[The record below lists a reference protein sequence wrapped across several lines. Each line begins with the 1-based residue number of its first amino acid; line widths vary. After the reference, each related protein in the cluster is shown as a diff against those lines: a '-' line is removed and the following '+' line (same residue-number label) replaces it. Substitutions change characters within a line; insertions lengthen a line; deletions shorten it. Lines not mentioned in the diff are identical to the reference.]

1 MQKLLSMIYLK
12 SLRRGVEID
21 KVIVHSL
28 DWSLYQASI
37 VIDGQEQVLA
47 GKDGRPVRARSMLQL
62 EAMFEDFKVK
72 EMVLRQ
78 ESAYDEMINQPVR
91 ECSNRIE
98 VPVGR
103 NNLGYGVF
111 K

>member
-1 MQKLLSMIYLK
+1 MIYFRSLK
-12 SLRRGVEID
+12 RGAQLD

-28 DWSLYQASI
+28 DWSLYQAS
-37 VIDGQEQVLA
+37 VVLDGNEQVLV

-62 EAMFEDFKVK
+62 EAMFEGFKVK

-91 ECSNRIE
+91 EVSNRIE
-98 VPVGR
+98 VPLGR
-103 NNLGYGVF
+103 NGLGQRADT
-111 K
+111 

>member
-1 MQKLLSMIYLK
+1 MVYFK
-12 SLRRGVEID
+12 SLRRGAVID

-37 VIDGQEQVLA
+37 VVDGQEQVLT

-78 ESAYDEMINQPVR
+78 ESAYDEMVNQPVR
-91 ECSNRIE
+91 EISNRIE
-98 VPVGR
+98 VPIGR
-103 NNLGYGVF
+103 NRLG
-111 K
+111 